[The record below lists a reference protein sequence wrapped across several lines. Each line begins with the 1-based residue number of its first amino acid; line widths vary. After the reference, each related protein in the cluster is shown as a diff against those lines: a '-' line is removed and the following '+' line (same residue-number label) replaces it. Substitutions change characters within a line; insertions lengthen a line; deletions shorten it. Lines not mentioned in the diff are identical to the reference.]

1 MNGTIENFAM
11 NYNLQTNQI
20 EYSCNEQS
28 QEELKKEKTSLNA
41 ALFKEKVKAQI
52 YEFLKPS
59 SFKMVESKID
69 DLFELVQN
77 LIQKDYDDEQEY
89 FKKLE
94 ETLFHQIKKRRK

>member
-11 NYNLQTNQI
+11 NYNVKTNQI

-28 QEELKKEKTSLNA
+28 NEEFNKEKTSLNA

-52 YEFLKPS
+52 SEFLKPS

-77 LIQKDYDDEQEY
+77 LIQKDYDDQQEY

-94 ETLFHQIKKRRK
+94 ETLFNQIKKRRK

>member
-1 MNGTIENFAM
+1 MNGTIENFAI
-11 NYNLQTNQI
+11 NYNVKTNQF

-28 QEELKKEKTSLNA
+28 QEEFNKEKTSLNA
-41 ALFKEKVKAQI
+41 DLFKKEVKAQI

-77 LIQKDYDDEQEY
+77 LIQKDYDDQQEY
-89 FKKLE
+89 FKRLE
-94 ETLFHQIKKRRK
+94 ESLFSEIKKRRK

>member
-11 NYNLQTNQI
+11 NYNVKTNQI
-20 EYSCNEQS
+20 EYSCNKQTP
-28 QEELKKEKTSLNA
+28 EEFQKEKTSLNA
-41 ALFKEKVKAQI
+41 DLFKEEVKAQI

-59 SFKMVESKID
+59 SFKIVESKID

-77 LIQKDYDDEQEY
+77 LIQKDYDDQQEY

-94 ETLFHQIKKRRK
+94 ESLFSQIKKRRK